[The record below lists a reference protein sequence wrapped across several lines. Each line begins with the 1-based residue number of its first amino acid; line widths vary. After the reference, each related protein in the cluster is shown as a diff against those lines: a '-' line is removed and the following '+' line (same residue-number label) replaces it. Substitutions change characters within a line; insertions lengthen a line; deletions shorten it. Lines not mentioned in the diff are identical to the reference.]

1 MKKSKRLNVSKMI
14 FDIHLTSF
22 SQAKSL
28 LSSSKAG
35 VEERVPE
42 SVIYWR
48 SGRNTFTACSKK
60 KKFNQKYSS
69 IEPIGFGYFEN
80 FGNRHVIRW
89 QWMADRV
96 TLLYNHRTYV
106 KKRFPTF

>member
-28 LSSSKAG
+28 SSSSKAG

-60 KKFNQKYSS
+60 KNLIKS
-69 IEPIGFGYFEN
+69 IAELNLSGLDIS
-80 FGNRHVIRW
+80 RTLVID
-89 QWMADRV
+89 M
-96 TLLYNHRTYV
+96 
-106 KKRFPTF
+106 

>member
-1 MKKSKRLNVSKMI
+1 MI

-28 LSSSKAG
+28 SSSSKAG

-42 SVIYWR
+42 SVIYC
-48 SGRNTFTACSKK
+48 RNTFTACSKK
-60 KKFNQKYSS
+60 KKFNQKYSW